1 MAYSW
6 FGMAYLVLTAGV
18 VVYRVYSWFGMVYLV
33 LAASGVVCR
42 VYSWLGMVYLVL
54 TAGVVV
60 YRVYS
65 LVWHG
70 SPGVDSRLGSVQ
82 SVQFGLAWLTWC

>member
-33 LAASGVVCR
+33 LAA
-42 VYSWLGMVYLVL
+42 GMV
-54 TAGVVV
+54 
-60 YRVYS
+60 VYS
-65 LVWHG
+65 LVWYG
-70 SPGVDSRLGSVQ
+70 
-82 SVQFGLAWLTWC
+82 